1 MGYRRIL
8 VTLDGSTFAEQALK
22 HVVEIAATG
31 AQIRLLSVMAEDPIS
46 EVAALAKATN
56 QTEVEGKDQWP
67 VLPKPKNIHAVDAR
81 REYLEKA
88 GEWLEQMEYSVSTD
102 VRSGEVIPT
111 ILEVARKGFDVIVM
125 ATHNR
130 SEKERMV
137 VGSVTAGVLANAP
150 CPVLAIGPLNL
161 KSSKR

>member
-8 VTLDGSTFAEQALK
+8 VTLDGSKLAEQALK
-22 HVVEIAATG
+22 HVVEIASMG
-31 AQIRLLSVMAEDPIS
+31 AQIHLLSVMAEDPVS

-56 QTEVEGKDQWP
+56 QVEMAGKEQWP
-67 VLPKPKNIHAVDAR
+67 VLPKPKDIHAVDAR
-81 REYLEKA
+81 RDYLEKA
-88 GEWLEQMEYSVSTD
+88 GEWLEQLDYSVSTD

-130 SEKERMV
+130 NGRERMV
-137 VGSVTAGVLANAP
+137 IGSVTAGVLANAP
-150 CPVLAIGPLNL
+150 CPVLTVAPLN
-161 KSSKR
+161 KK